1 MVVVEA
7 ISEGS
12 SASFGATVLEIIDH
26 STVLFLVVIIMSFEP
41 QISRLTILQKRA
53 LALGVSQILWLG
65 QTGNL
70 LFVPVNIVTT

>member
-41 QISRLTILQKRA
+41 QISRLTIMQKRA

-70 LFVPVNIVTT
+70 LFVPVNLVTT